1 MEEKK
6 KDNGPPLKIL
16 LADDTAVNVALA
28 TKLMKKR
35 GHDIT
40 AVENGLEAYEAFQ
53 KDSFD
58 VILMDITLNTSMT
71 GIDAA
76 REITKVSN
84 IPIVF
89 LTGNTDSSIL
99 DSGREISTNEV
110 VAKTFDDEELHVAIQ
125 QSIISNAMNSEFK
138 KNADK

>member
-6 KDNGPPLKIL
+6 KDTGPPLKIL

-58 VILMDITLNTSMT
+58 VILMDIHMPVMDGLESTQKIREYESSNTSCRPTPIIAMT
-71 GIDAA
+71 ANNEQRDHENYLKSGMNGIITKPLEIKKVVTQI
-76 REITKVSN
+76 REIIEK
-84 IPIVF
+84 F
-89 LTGNTDSSIL
+89 LASS
-99 DSGREISTNEV
+99 
-110 VAKTFDDEELHVAIQ
+110 Q
-125 QSIISNAMNSEFK
+125 
-138 KNADK
+138 

>member
-58 VILMDITLNTSMT
+58 VILMDIHMPVMDGLESTKKIREYESSNATRPTPIIAMT
-71 GIDAA
+71 ANNEQKDHENYLKRGMNGIITKPLEIKKVVAQI
-76 REITKVSN
+76 REIIEKFVA
-84 IPIVF
+84 
-89 LTGNTDSSIL
+89 SS
-99 DSGREISTNEV
+99 
-110 VAKTFDDEELHVAIQ
+110 Q
-125 QSIISNAMNSEFK
+125 
-138 KNADK
+138 

>member
-1 MEEKK
+1 MDHDEGIKKTRILIVEDVLVFAKQVKLRLESRDYMVIDIVDTGEKA
-6 KDNGPPLKIL
+6 IE
-16 LADDTAVNVALA
+16 AA
-28 TKLMKKR
+28 KR
-35 GHDIT
+35 D
-40 AVENGLEAYEAFQ
+40 Q
-53 KDSFD
+53 PD